1 MKSSIAENLTD
12 VRQRIAEAARRVGR
26 DPAEITLV
34 AVSKRHPIE
43 AIREAWEAGQRDF
56 GENYAQE
63 LRDKAADLCLP
74 DLRWHYIGHLQK
86 NKIRHVAPTAYCV
99 HTIDSAALA
108 HGLSKRIS
116 ADGPTLPVLIQVD
129 VAGEKQKSGVPAEE
143 LSDLL
148 DNLKPID
155 NLHIRGLMT
164 MPPFWPAEQV
174 RPFFRELRNL
184 RDKMAAKHPG
194 LDLKDL
200 SMGMTSDFEAAIEE
214 GSTIVRVGTA
224 IFGPRE

>member
-12 VRQRIAEAARRVGR
+12 IRKRIAEAARRVGR

-63 LRDKAADLCLP
+63 LRDKAADFNLP

-86 NKIRHVAPTAYCV
+86 NKIRTVAPTAYCI

-108 HGLSKRIS
+108 RELSRRIDT
-116 ADGPTLPVLIQVD
+116 DGHTLPVLIQVD
-129 VAGEKQKSGVPAEE
+129 VAGEKQKSGVPSAE
-143 LSDLL
+143 LSELL
-148 DNLKPID
+148 DNLKPFA

-184 RDKMAAKHPG
+184 RDEMAAKHPE

-200 SMGMTSDFEAAIEE
+200 SMGMTTDFEAAIEE

-224 IFGPRE
+224 IFGPRN